1 MEIRSLSHL
10 LSHVIDEEG
19 MFILWL
25 LARGSK
31 TVAMMEREPPIP
43 KTTIYRKVRE
53 LEERGWVL
61 NEKGEYGLSERG
73 RVLLRL
79 KAASVVGAFYVE
91 TLYARAVKISVGGG
105 WREALKVLGRCTE
118 NFVLTYETVAYLR
131 TGFQTPSAT
140 FAYVLDEEL
149 GKVIQCS
156 GGRRAGMADLVLIP
170 VRELPMSEEVGEF
183 RVVTLE
189 RLKLE
194 LLTWLGRGVLD
205 LAALGEKIPERAPEV

>member
-1 MEIRSLSHL
+1 M
-10 LSHVIDEEG
+10 IDEEG

-25 LARGSK
+25 LARGPK
-31 TVAMMEREPPIP
+31 TVAMMERESSIP

-53 LEERGWVL
+53 LEERGWVI
-61 NEKGEYGLSERG
+61 GEGGQYGLSERG

-79 KAASVVGAFYVE
+79 EAACIVGAFYVE
-91 TLYARAVKISVGGG
+91 SLYSRAVRLTVGGG
-105 WREALKVLGRCTE
+105 WKGALKALERCTE
-118 NFVLTYETVAYLR
+118 NFVLTYETAAYLR

-149 GKVIQCS
+149 EKVVQCS
-156 GGRRAGMADLVLIP
+156 GGKRAEVADLVLIP
-170 VRELPMSEEVGEF
+170 VRELPISEEVGGF
-183 RVVTLE
+183 SVVTLD

-205 LAALGEKIPERAPEV
+205 LAALGERVPEVAEEMTDVFTG